1 MPPGVEA
8 VGGLLEA
15 DVEAPGFE
23 FSVIIFGDI
32 LSKGSAFTS
41 ISGGDIGGVDDK
53 RSSLDS
59 ADAALFLPLLNSEIF
74 FGKI

>member
-1 MPPGVEA
+1 MEA

-32 LSKGSAFTS
+32 LSKGSVFIPS
-41 ISGGDIGGVDDK
+41 ISGGEIGGVDDK

-74 FGKI
+74 LGKI